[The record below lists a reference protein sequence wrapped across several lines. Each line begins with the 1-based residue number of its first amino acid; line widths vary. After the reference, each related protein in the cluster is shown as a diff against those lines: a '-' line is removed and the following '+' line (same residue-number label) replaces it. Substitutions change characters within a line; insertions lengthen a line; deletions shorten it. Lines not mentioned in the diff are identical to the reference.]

1 METLLTPA
9 VVDALYAKFSLLS
22 LAMARPFGVTLLCTI
37 FAWAHLNSGL
47 LRAGFAMALAL
58 PFMQPLWM
66 GTQPYLA
73 GLEGP
78 FLLYI
83 AKEMLIGLLLGFL
96 VSLPFETLVAA
107 GGVIDSYRG
116 ATVGG
121 SSPSGEITAYGQMFI
136 IMGLWLFAS
145 LGGFW
150 LLADLLYR
158 SYGVWPAGELLP
170 PLSTSALP
178 ALLAMIMGLM
188 RATLVMAGP
197 AVIVMIACDLVF
209 MISGRLGKQLNV
221 VFLSASVK
229 GMVMLLIAPLFAL
242 ALVRLIGPAVTAV
255 DPVETALRALLR

>member
-1 METLLTPA
+1 MESLLTPA
-9 VVDALYAKFSLLS
+9 VVDALYAKFNLLS
-22 LAMARPFGVTLLCTI
+22 LAMARPFGVTMLCTV
-37 FAWAHLNSGL
+37 FAWSHLNSGL
-47 LRAGFAMALAL
+47 LRAGFALALAL
-58 PFMQPLWM
+58 PFMQPIW
-66 GTQPYLA
+66 GGAQPYLL

-78 FLLYI
+78 FLLFI
-83 AKEMLIGLLLGFL
+83 AKELLIGLLLGFL
-96 VSLPFETLVAA
+96 LSIPFETLAAA
-107 GGVIDSYRG
+107 GGVVDSYRG

-150 LLADLLYR
+150 LLADVLFR
-158 SYGVWPAGELLP
+158 SYAIWPAGELLP
-170 PLSTSALP
+170 VLSTSALP
-178 ALLAMIMGLM
+178 ALLAVIMGMM

-197 AVIVMIACDLVF
+197 PVIVMLACDLVF

-242 ALVRLIGPAVTAV
+242 ALVRLIGPLVTAM
-255 DPVETALRALLR
+255 DPAEATLRAMLR